1 MKFLRA
7 TIETLPHRL
16 SDELLK
22 TTPIKN
28 INLKKFEI
36 NLQKDW
42 NLLSQTSELAN
53 QVIIQRFFA
62 LFCFVLTFALFFGMP
77 SFHISTNDTKYCKH
91 GIDLL
96 LLCDIGALQV
106 EGPHEVRI
114 CSLQVVSDY
123 SLFVVGHFRSFVVK
137 GRSLHVVSC
146 SLQVVPGCFRSFLA
160 PCRSFQVIFCSL
172 QVVSG
177 CFLLVSGRFSSFRVV
192 PRFSKDVIFFVLAI
206 IHFSN
211 VYFVMDDFCF
221 SFRSNLRNQ

>member
-77 SFHISTNDTKYCKH
+77 SFHISTNDTKYSKH

-96 LLCDIGALQV
+96 LLCDIGALQLIIFQV
-106 EGPHEVRI
+106 EGLHEVRI
-114 CSLQVVSDY
+114 CSFQIVSGYSLLVVGRFRSFLAHGRSFPVISCSLLVVSGRF
-123 SLFVVGHFRSFVVK
+123 LFVVGHFRSF
-137 GRSLHVVSC
+137 RAHCRLFQVVSC
-146 SLQVVPGCFRSFLA
+146 SLQVVSARFRLSLARCRSVQVVSSCLLLVVGRFRSF
-160 PCRSFQVIFCSL
+160 RV
-172 QVVSG
+172 
-177 CFLLVSGRFSSFRVV
+177 LVST
-192 PRFSKDVIFFVLAI
+192 A
-206 IHFSN
+206 
-211 VYFVMDDFCF
+211 
-221 SFRSNLRNQ
+221 